1 MRWLR
6 LRILEELSPFG
17 LLVAGLAVG
26 SAGMPFI
33 KKGLRTMAYVAAKGA
48 ITAAGQVK
56 STGEKLRQEWDQIVS
71 EAEARGGEQKAD
83 IRTGLREAGLG
94 VVRAGIGLTEQ
105 TKEKMEE
112 MKDEW
117 KEMAE
122 EVRLDQKSAKAK
134 RVAATPLEP
143 TAAMAD
149 GQVRQKSE
157 VSADEDI

>member
-1 MRWLR
+1 MRWMR
-6 LRILEELSPFG
+6 LGILEELSPFG

-56 STGEKLRQEWDQIVS
+56 STGEKLRQEWELIVS
-71 EAEARGGEQKAD
+71 EAEARDGEQKAD

-105 TKEKMEE
+105 AKEKLEE

-122 EVRLDQKSAKAK
+122 GVRSEQKIAKA
-134 RVAATPLEP
+134 AMTSGTPAEP
-143 TAAMAD
+143 TAVMAE
-149 GQVRQKSE
+149 GQARQKSE
-157 VSADEDI
+157 VTAGEDI